1 MIVYKFPETLWGLF
15 NLKKFIYLILMQV
28 ILMNISSLSVC
39 ATTSTATTS
48 TVTGTDAATAAATA
62 GGVTRTP
69 QPPVTKNVNPL
80 TIKPKKVPEMVIPF
94 EDEDDE
100 YAEEDEDDYYDITKN
115 KTGKYFP
122 HMYILFT

>member
-1 MIVYKFPETLWGLF
+1 
-15 NLKKFIYLILMQV
+15 MQV

-48 TVTGTDAATAAATA
+48 TVTGTDAATAAAA
-62 GGVTRTP
+62 GGITRTP

-115 KTGKYFP
+115 KTGKYFS

>member
-1 MIVYKFPETLWGLF
+1 MIVYKFPERLWGLF

-48 TVTGTDAATAAATA
+48 TVTGTDAATAAA

-115 KTGKYFP
+115 KTGKYFS